1 MVPIYKFT
9 LNDNAATPNYSADL
23 SLEYEKESQQLFFRR
38 KLSGKVT
45 FLGHD
50 YQYIMDQ
57 DFETEFFFKIFK
69 SNDGGITWDEYY
81 TGRFMKTDCEFDL
94 DDHTITVQPDV
105 WDDYKPVMDV
115 LEKEFNLIKLNPV
128 INTIEITKRPI
139 LQTYIPGDSVI
150 TCYLT
155 NGVYWEIDTSENVT
169 DTSALVN
176 TYKFVLN
183 TILTEINVTVTGQYE
198 DASGVYV
205 GRLKATEYSF
215 NGVTYE
221 ASKWEGVL
229 YKSGDS
235 AYKVSVKFESFAS
248 MSGNYRT
255 DIDLYYN
262 DTMIFSFISLSN
274 SPEENFDFNFSPAE
288 GVTGTAKGELADYL
302 VFVRYLTDVESIN
315 PPNPTPA
322 LPENDIAGNVYNYK
336 YVAQPSPGTVGD
348 GYISNNYSDEPTE
361 WGIADNSKYFA
372 PPVSTTI
379 GSDPKFMPMARSTWR
394 YASVWFAFGPDS
406 FMFDTPCEEGYNLRD
421 AHPIESVISVL
432 LKEIAPDITHDGTA
446 EYSEFLYG
454 SSQYSFGHKLFI
466 TQKTNILKGEY
477 DQPAQKAEIS
487 LQQVTS
493 MLASCF
499 QAYWFIE
506 DGKFKVE
513 QIAYFMNG
521 GSYTQTTRQI
531 SYDLTKYKNL
541 RNGKMWGFA
550 QSTYKFS
557 KIDMPQEYVFEWM
570 DEVSQPFTGNPIEI
584 DSKYV
589 TEAKQ
594 EDITVSNFSSDI
606 DYMLLTPDNFGED
619 GFALLAADV
628 AEKKVDENPASPDF
642 YAGIAGYYDNTG
654 TFVEDDGY
662 RSLMVLVSTANG
674 MPIIVNGTGSAN
686 VPIAV
691 FFGTKT
697 DENGVKQKVFLGK
710 DNGPNAT
717 LTSVVLQDYTLSP
730 PEGTKYI
737 AINRDLSAV
746 PTTVQLSIS
755 GYNYKLPVMYFTP
768 SGEVAQSWDYENLK
782 LQNGFLSFLYLIR
795 KYWVYNMPAPNI
807 KVNGSEITAM
817 SLSRNKEQEIY
828 FPSLNDPDTN
838 MLIRTELGDGEI
850 AKLSVN
856 LSSRMNKVTLKYDTE

>member
-1 MVPIYKFT
+1 
-9 LNDNAATPNYSADL
+9 
-23 SLEYEKESQQLFFRR
+23 
-38 KLSGKVT
+38 
-45 FLGHD
+45 
-50 YQYIMDQ
+50 MD
-57 DFETEFFFKIFK
+57 
-69 SNDGGITWDEYY
+69 G
-81 TGRFMKTDCEFDL
+81 
-94 DDHTITVQPDV
+94 
-105 WDDYKPVMDV
+105 

-128 INTIEITKRPI
+128 INTIEITKRPM

-155 NGVYWEIDTSENVT
+155 NGVYWEIDTAENVT
-169 DTSALVN
+169 DTSVLVN
-176 TYKFVLN
+176 TYHFVLN

-198 DASGVYV
+198 DASGLYV
-205 GRLKATEYSF
+205 GRLKYFWLADTT
-215 NGVTYE
+215 NGYRGNLHRSDNNGFYVDVMFYKPRVGQYQYKYQ
-221 ASKWEGVL
+221 AQL
-229 YKSGDS
+229 YSGDT
-235 AYKVSVKFESFAS
+235 V
-248 MSGNYRT
+248 
-255 DIDLYYN
+255 
-262 DTMIFSFISLSN
+262 IFSVTDYTADPYLDIS
-274 SPEENFDFNFSPAE
+274 FDFDFYPEE

-348 GYISNNYSDEPTE
+348 GYISNNFSEEPTE

-372 PPVSTTI
+372 PPISTTI
-379 GSDPKFMPMARSTWR
+379 GSDPQFMPMARSTWR

-521 GSYTQTTRQI
+521 GSYMQTTRQI

-541 RNGKMWGFA
+541 RNGRMWGFA

-570 DEVSQPFTGNPIEI
+570 DEVSQPFAGNPIEI

-594 EDITVSNFSSDI
+594 EEITVSNFSSDI

-730 PEGTKYI
+730 PEGTEYI
-737 AINRDLSAV
+737 AINRDMSAV

-768 SGEVAQSWDYENLK
+768 SGEVAQSWGYENLK
-782 LQNGFLSFLYLIR
+782 LQNGFLSFLYLVR